1 MSIRSTIGLA
11 AALTLGTITACLAEK
26 ARVPKI
32 DVHKIC
38 REIDTATQSFY
49 SKGSAGTISSCI
61 ASERE
66 AHGQIVREW
75 HSFPAS
81 ARSLCIKPDQ
91 YMPTYLHWLTC
102 LETTRD
108 VMKMRKGQTAA
119 GLSNARSTPSA
130 RR

>member
-1 MSIRSTIGLA
+1 MSIGLSIGLA
-11 AALTLGTITACLAEK
+11 AALTLGTTTACLAEK

-38 REIDTATQSFY
+38 REIDTATRSFY
-49 SKGSAGTISSCI
+49 SKGSEGTISGCI

-66 AHGQIVREW
+66 AHNQIVREW
-75 HSFPAS
+75 RSFPPS

-102 LETTRD
+102 LETTRE
-108 VMKMRKGQTAA
+108 VMKAKKIGQQPA
-119 GLSNARSTPSA
+119 S
-130 RR
+130 